1 MIVVEDRKG
10 YNLSDKALEQRRSAA
25 NKKRVS
31 CFMRRLEEK
40 LKFHMDD
47 YLRIQEISTM
57 LTQSFTFDDIVELY
71 RSEYDD
77 VVTKKDECIED
88 LQSQIQQLEGVVE
101 GLQKQITSDTGKQDI
116 LLRKPKEKTKR
127 LNQLG
132 NYLKQQKHRKH
143 RSSGN
148 RSHDQS
154 HDDCSSTS
162 TFF

>member
-1 MIVVEDRKG
+1 MAKMIVVEDRKG

-71 RSEYDD
+71 RSEYDN
-77 VVTKKDECIED
+77 VVTMKKMNV
-88 LQSQIQQLEGVVE
+88 LRTYNLKFNNLRV
-101 GLQKQITSDTGKQDI
+101 
-116 LLRKPKEKTKR
+116 LLRVCKNK
-127 LNQLG
+127 
-132 NYLKQQKHRKH
+132 
-143 RSSGN
+143 S
-148 RSHDQS
+148 
-154 HDDCSSTS
+154 
-162 TFF
+162 

>member
-1 MIVVEDRKG
+1 MAKMIVVEDRKG

-71 RSEYDD
+71 RSEYDN
-77 VVTKKDECIED
+77 VVTMKKMNV
-88 LQSQIQQLEGVVE
+88 LRTYNLKFNNLRV
-101 GLQKQITSDTGKQDI
+101 
-116 LLRKPKEKTKR
+116 LLRVCKNKSRVILENKIYFYVSQKR
-127 LNQLG
+127 RQN
-132 NYLKQQKHRKH
+132 
-143 RSSGN
+143 
-148 RSHDQS
+148 D
-154 HDDCSSTS
+154 
-162 TFF
+162 